1 MRSITL
7 TLSFL
12 ALTPFLF
19 AQQALAQQSSGRQ
32 ASSAEVQGGQ
42 FERLAKW
49 DVHYSAFASTFLQ
62 PEVASTYNIV
72 RSRAQGVI
80 SISVLDAV
88 TQKSQRVAVSGYA
101 LNSLGQRRELNFR
114 RISEGDS
121 LYYLTN
127 VSHDNEDRY
136 RFFINIRHG
145 DTSEEL
151 RFTHTFYRN

>member
-72 RSRAQGVI
+72 RSCAQGVI

-88 TQKSQRVAVSGYA
+88 TQKSQRVAVSG
-101 LNSLGQRRELNFR
+101 R
-114 RISEGDS
+114 
-121 LYYLTN
+121 
-127 VSHDNEDRY
+127 
-136 RFFINIRHG
+136 
-145 DTSEEL
+145 SEE
-151 RFTHTFYRN
+151 RRVGKE